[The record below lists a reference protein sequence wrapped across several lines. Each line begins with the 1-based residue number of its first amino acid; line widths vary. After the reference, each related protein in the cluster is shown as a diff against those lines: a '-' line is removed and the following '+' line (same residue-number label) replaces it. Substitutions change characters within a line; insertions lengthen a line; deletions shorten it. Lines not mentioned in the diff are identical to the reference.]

1 MADLYEPRP
10 MEKGLLEPVSVRCVV
25 SFGLGDAL
33 VQVGDL
39 LTVSRAR
46 ADYLRFLCKV
56 EWV

>member
-10 MEKGLLEPVSVRCVV
+10 MDQGLLEPVSVRCVV
-25 SFGLGDAL
+25 AFGLGDKV
-33 VQVGDL
+33 VQVGEL

-46 ADYLRFLCKV
+46 AEYLRFLCLV